1 MTSGFVRQVIGP
13 AKFKKIGK
21 KITIVWNIYFPFSV
35 GVYVSGILA
44 AVSCSL
50 LGVFC
55 ILSIIQIAMISSRDK
70 VVMKYKPLVIIKL
83 ILCLAAGNY
92 NYEAFCV
99 HTM

>member
-1 MTSGFVRQVIGP
+1 METNSS
-13 AKFKKIGK
+13 
-21 KITIVWNIYFPFSV
+21 FPV

-83 ILCLAAGNY
+83 ILCLAASKY
-92 NYEAFCV
+92 NLIDIFQFTIC
-99 HTM
+99 